1 MPDATQAAYGFSY
14 GLGSIPKWATLS
26 LLLTVVVYLRGW
38 RALRQTRPEQ
48 IPSWRVLCFLSGIL
62 LVWVA
67 IASPLDALSGV
78 LLTAH
83 MVQHL
88 LLMAIAPP
96 LLVLGAPVVP
106 MLRGLPRFFVREGLG
121 PFFTLRSVHALQRL
135 FASRALAWLLMNVS
149 FIAWHVPAAYEL
161 ALRSPGWHEAEHACF
176 LFTSVL
182 FWWHIVAPWPTT
194 YAASRW
200 LLLPFLLTADFVN
213 TGISAF
219 LTFSGR
225 VVYPAYGQAPRFFG
239 ISALSDQIAAGA
251 LMWVVGSMS
260 FLGAA
265 MLITVQLVSRK
276 ADRRRASAEAARAR
290 LAALRRDET
299 AGVSFSQRAMRG
311 LRARWTRAAGA
322 ADLYPGLRAGFDLLR
337 LPVLGAF
344 LRSRYG
350 RQSLQ
355 ALSLLIAAAIIVDGL
370 FGRQMGSM
378 NLAVIVP
385 WTYGR
390 GIFVLA
396 LLLCGNLFC
405 MSCPFML
412 PREAAKWVLRRLG
425 VAQRAWPRMLRNKWL
440 PVTLVALFF
449 WAYEALDLWNSP
461 LRTAVMLLAYFATAF
476 AVDAVFRDASF
487 CKYVCPLGQ
496 FNFAS
501 SLLSPVEVAPRSL
514 ATCGTCTTRDCI
526 AGHGPV
532 AGHGNPRPVATVAKV
547 EQAQPHRPYQPFQ
560 RGCELHLFL
569 PEKQGNMDCTLCMDC
584 VKACPH
590 DNVGLFVQPPALEL
604 VQLARKDP
612 QRSAVGRY
620 SQRLDVAVL
629 AATVIAAAFASAA
642 VMVAPVASWMDRVG
656 AAMPVVF
663 SHTAGLLL
671 AVALPVALFGL
682 LAIAVRMMRREPAE
696 RGGKLSYELPKW
708 TLALLPVGLGMWA
721 AHLSFHLATAWD
733 SLLPGLLQAGHELAR
748 AGIVLR
754 GLPQPDWMGERPL
767 LDAGSLLGLQLGLLD
782 AGLLGAL
789 YLGWRMAAGT
799 AAMVGIHGRPQAG
812 AAAAHVGRRALTLLP
827 WVCVA
832 VLLYTAGVWIL
843 LQPMQMR
850 GMVGM

>member
-1 MPDATQAAYGFSY
+1 MPDATQAAFSY
-14 GLGSIPKWATLS
+14 GLESIPKWATLA
-26 LLLTVVVYLRGW
+26 LLLTVWVYLRGW
-38 RALRQTRPEQ
+38 RALQRSRPEQ
-48 IPSWRVLCFLSGIL
+48 IPSWRVLCFLAGVL
-62 LVWVA
+62 TVWVA
-67 IASPLDALSGV
+67 IASPLDTLSGV

-83 MVQHL
+83 MTQHL

-106 MLRGLPRFFVREGLG
+106 LLRGLPRYFVREGLG
-121 PFFTLRSVHALQRL
+121 PFFTLRWVHGLQRL
-135 FASRALAWLLMNVS
+135 FASRALAWLLMNLT
-149 FIAWHVPAAYEL
+149 FIAWHVPAAYDL
-161 ALRSPGWHEAEHACF
+161 ALRSPGWHEVEHACF

-213 TGISAF
+213 TGLSAI

-225 VVYPAYGQAPRFFG
+225 GIYPAYGQVPRFFG
-239 ISALSDQIAAGA
+239 ISVLDDQVAAGA
-251 LMWVVGSMS
+251 LMWVVGSVA

-276 ADRRRASAEAARAR
+276 ADRRRAGVEAARAR
-290 LAALRRDET
+290 LTALRRGSPASRRSVQAGRT
-299 AGVSFSQRAMRG
+299 AGLRG
-311 LRARWTRAAGA
+311 
-322 ADLYPGLRAGFDLLR
+322 GFDLLR
-337 LPVLGAF
+337 VPAVGAF

-355 ALSLLIAAAIIVDGL
+355 GASLLIATAVIVDGL
-370 FGRQMGSM
+370 FGHQMGSM
-378 NLAVIVP
+378 NLAGIVP

-396 LLLCGNLFC
+396 LLLGGNLFC

-412 PREAAKWVLRRLG
+412 PREAARWVLRRLG
-425 VAQRAWPRMLRNKWL
+425 LGQRPWPRVLRNKWL
-440 PVTLVALFF
+440 PVALVALFF
-449 WAYEALDLWNSP
+449 WAYEALALWDSP
-461 LRTAVMLLAYFATAF
+461 LRTAVLLLAYFATAF

-496 FNFAS
+496 FNFVS

-514 ATCGTCTTRDCI
+514 ATCGTCSTRDCI

-532 AGHGNPRPVATVAKV
+532 AGHGKSAT
-547 EQAQPHRPYQPFQ
+547 ESYQPYQ

-590 DNVGLFVQPPALEL
+590 DNVGLFVQPPALDL
-604 VQLARKDP
+604 VQLSLDDP

-642 VMVAPVASWMDRVG
+642 VMVAPVASWMDRLG
-656 AAMPVVF
+656 AKLPAVAGQ
-663 SHTAGLLL
+663 TAGLL
-671 AVALPVALFGL
+671 AAAALPAVLLGL
-682 LAIAVRMMRREPAE
+682 LALAVRGGGERRT
-696 RGGKLSYELPKW
+696 GSELPKW

-733 SLLPGLLQAGHELAR
+733 SLLPGLLQAAHELAKAR
-748 AGIVLR
+748 PSFTAVLR
-754 GLPQPDWMGERPL
+754 GLPAPDWMGERPL

-782 AGLLGAL
+782 AGLLGTL
-789 YLGWRMAAGT
+789 FLGWRLAGGWQPRGLQL
-799 AAMVGIHGRPQAG
+799 AGEALRGVGSR
-812 AAAAHVGRRALTLLP
+812 VRVLLP
-827 WVCVA
+827 WGSVV
-832 VLLYTAGVWIL
+832 VLLYAAGVWIL

>member
-1 MPDATQAAYGFSY
+1 MQDAAQAGFSY
-14 GLGSIPKWATLS
+14 GLASIPKWATLA
-26 LLLTVVVYLRGW
+26 LLVTVLVYLRGW
-38 RALRQTRPEQ
+38 RALQRSRPEQ
-48 IPSWRVLCFLSGIL
+48 IPGWRVLCFLAGVL
-62 LVWVA
+62 AVWVA
-67 IASPLDALSGV
+67 IASPLDTLSGV

-83 MVQHL
+83 MTQHL

-106 MLRGLPRFFVREGLG
+106 LLRGLPRYFVREGLG
-121 PFFTLRSVHALQRL
+121 PFFTLRWVHGLQRL
-135 FASRALAWLLMNVS
+135 FASRALAWLLMNLA
-149 FIAWHVPAAYEL
+149 FIAWHVPAAYDL
-161 ALRSPGWHEAEHACF
+161 ALRSPDWHEVEHACF

-213 TGISAF
+213 TGLSAI

-225 VVYPAYGQAPRFFG
+225 GIYPAYGQVPRFFG
-239 ISALSDQIAAGA
+239 ISVLDDQVAAGA
-251 LMWVVGSMS
+251 LMWIVGSVA

-276 ADRRRASAEAARAR
+276 ADRRRTGAEAARAR
-290 LAALRRDET
+290 LTALRR
-299 AGVSFSQRAMRG
+299 G
-311 LRARWTRAAGA
+311 LPTVRRSLQTPRAAG
-322 ADLYPGLRAGFDLLR
+322 LRRGFDLLR
-337 LPVLGAF
+337 LPAVGAF

-355 ALSLLIAAAIIVDGL
+355 GASLLIATAVIVDGL
-370 FGRQMGSM
+370 FGHQMGSM
-378 NLAVIVP
+378 NLAGIVP

-396 LLLCGNLFC
+396 VLLGGNLFC

-412 PREAAKWVLRRLG
+412 PREAARWVLRRLG
-425 VAQRAWPRMLRNKWL
+425 LEQRPWPRVLRNKWL
-440 PVTLVALFF
+440 PVALVALFF
-449 WAYEALDLWNSP
+449 WAYEALALWDSP
-461 LRTAVMLLAYFATAF
+461 LRTAVLLLAYFATAF

-496 FNFAS
+496 FNFVS
-501 SLLSPVEVAPRSL
+501 SLLSPVEVAPRSM
-514 ATCGTCTTRDCI
+514 ATCGSCSTRDCI
-526 AGHGPV
+526 AGHTKS
-532 AGHGNPRPVATVAKV
+532 AT
-547 EQAQPHRPYQPFQ
+547 EPYQ

-590 DNVGLFVQPPALEL
+590 DNVGLFVQPPALDL
-604 VQLARKDP
+604 VQLSRDDP

-629 AATVIAAAFASAA
+629 AATVVVAGFASAA
-642 VMVAPVASWMDRVG
+642 VMVAPVASWMDRLG
-656 AAMPVVF
+656 TKLPAAA
-663 SHTAGLLL
+663 SQTAGLL
-671 AVALPVALFGL
+671 AAAALPAVLLGL
-682 LAIAVRMMRREPAE
+682 LALAVRSE
-696 RGGKLSYELPKW
+696 RGAGGELPKW

-721 AHLSFHLATAWD
+721 AHLSFHLATAWG
-733 SLLPGLLQAGHELAR
+733 SLLPGLLQAAHELAK
-748 AGIVLR
+748 AASSFGPGFGAVLR
-754 GLPQPDWMGERPL
+754 RLPAPDWMGERPL

-782 AGLLGAL
+782 AGLLGTL
-789 YLGWRMAAGT
+789 YLGWRLAEGWRRVVGSQPAEGSQRAGE
-799 AAMVGIHGRPQAG
+799 ALPGVGK
-812 AAAAHVGRRALTLLP
+812 RALALLP
-827 WVCVA
+827 WGSVA
-832 VLLYTAGVWIL
+832 VLLYAAGVWIL

>member
-1 MPDATQAAYGFSY
+1 MQDASQAAFSY
-14 GLGSIPKWATLS
+14 GLGSIPKWATLA
-26 LLLTVVVYLRGW
+26 LLLTAWVYVRGW
-38 RALRQTRPEQ
+38 RALERSRPEQ
-48 IPSWRVLCFLSGIL
+48 IPGWRAGCFLAGIL
-62 LVWVA
+62 AVWVA

-83 MVQHL
+83 MIQHL

-106 MLRGLPRFFVREGLG
+106 LLRGLPRYFVREGLG
-121 PFFTLRSVHALQRL
+121 PFFTMRWVHGLERL
-135 FASRALAWLLMNVS
+135 FASRALAWLLMNLA
-149 FIAWHVPAAYEL
+149 FIAWHVPAAYDL

-176 LFTSVL
+176 LFTSTL

-194 YAASRW
+194 YTASRW

-213 TGISAF
+213 TGLSAI

-225 VVYPAYGQAPRFFG
+225 SIYPAYQQAPRFFG
-239 ISALSDQIAAGA
+239 TSVLNDQVAAGA
-251 LMWVVGSMS
+251 LMWVVGSVA

-265 MLITVQLVSRK
+265 MLITVQLVSTR
-276 ADRRRASAEAARAR
+276 ADRRRAGAGAARAR
-290 LAALRRDET
+290 LAALRRTELGPSLV
-299 AGVSFSQRAMRG
+299 ARAMRK
-311 LRARWTRAAGA
+311 ARPAAPP
-322 ADLYPGLRAGFDLLR
+322 DRHRGFDLLR
-337 LPVLGAF
+337 VRPIGAF

-355 ALSLLIAAAIIVDGL
+355 GASLLIAAAVIVDGL
-370 FGRQMGSM
+370 FGHQMGSM
-378 NLAVIVP
+378 NLAGIVP

-396 LLLCGNLFC
+396 LLLAGNLFC

-425 VAQRAWPRMLRNKWL
+425 LAQRPWPRLLRNKWL
-440 PVTLVALFF
+440 PVALVALFF
-449 WAYEALDLWNSP
+449 WAYEALALWNSP
-461 LRTAVMLLAYFATAF
+461 LRTAFMLLAYFATAF

-496 FNFAS
+496 FNFVSA
-501 SLLSPVEVAPRSL
+501 LLSPVEVAPRSL
-514 ATCGTCTTRDCI
+514 ATCGTCSTRDCI
-526 AGHGPV
+526 AGHGAV
-532 AGHGNPRPVATVAKV
+532 TGKV
-547 EQAQPHRPYQPFQ
+547 STAAQPYQ

-590 DNVGLFVQPPALEL
+590 DNVGLFVQPPALDL
-604 VQLARKDP
+604 VQLAHSDP

-642 VMVAPVASWMDRVG
+642 VMVAPVANWMDRVG
-656 AAMPVVF
+656 AAVPAAVGN
-663 SHTAGLLL
+663 TAGLL
-671 AVALPVALFGL
+671 AAAALPAALFGV
-682 LAIAVRMMRREPAE
+682 LALAVRAM
-696 RGGKLSYELPKW
+696 GGRQGAFQQSGGLRSELPRW
-708 TLALLPVGLGMWA
+708 TLAMLPIGLGMWA

-733 SLLPGLLQAGHELAR
+733 SLIPGVLQAGHELAR
-748 AGIVLR
+748 AGIVL
-754 GLPQPDWMGERPL
+754 GKLPPPDWIERPL
-767 LDAGSLLGLQLGLLD
+767 LDPGSLLSLQLGLLD
-782 AGLLGAL
+782 LGLLGTL
-789 YLGWRMAAGT
+789 YLGWRMAGGWRMPAGILG
-799 AAMVGIHGRPQAG
+799 M
-812 AAAAHVGRRALTLLP
+812 GRRMRVLLP
-827 WVCVA
+827 WGAVA
-832 VLLYTAGVWIL
+832 VLLYAGGVWIL
-843 LQPMQMR
+843 LEPMQMR